1 VSDGALYSG
10 ATTDTLSV
18 LVPTPAMGGY
28 QYRCAISDAVSPA
41 IASAPATLTV
51 RWSRFAALSARGPVG
66 TGEQTLILGFAF
78 ASGGKPT
85 LVRGVGPGLS
95 VPVRGYLR
103 DPQLRLFA
111 SDGTEVAHNDDWAG
125 TPALA
130 EAFARTGAGPLATT
144 SKDAALVETLI
155 GNLYTAHVTGATG
168 TSGVALAEV
177 YDADLSDKTKRL
189 SALSVRS
196 QVGVGEAS
204 LITGFV
210 IAGDVPRPVILRAV
224 GPGLANAVTTP
235 LSDPYLRLWKLDTT
249 TGAWAL
255 VGENDD
261 WDGTPETAAAFAS
274 AGMGALAAGSEDA
287 ALLLTL
293 EPGIYTLQV
302 NGAAGTSGVALAEIY
317 EAAP

>member
-1 VSDGALYSG
+1 
-10 ATTDTLSV
+10 
-18 LVPTPAMGGY
+18 
-28 QYRCAISDAVSPA
+28 
-41 IASAPATLTV
+41 
-51 RWSRFAALSARGPVG
+51 
-66 TGEQTLILGFAF
+66 
-78 ASGGKPT
+78 
-85 LVRGVGPGLS
+85 

-111 SDGTEVAHNDDWAG
+111 SDGTEVARNDDWAG

-144 SKDAALVETLI
+144 SKDSALVEALT

-210 IAGDVPRPVILRAV
+210 IAGDVPRQVIFRAV

-235 LSDPYLRLWKLDTT
+235 LSDPYLRLWKLNTT

-261 WDGTPETAAAFAS
+261 WDGTPETAAVFQS
-274 AGMGALAAGSEDA
+274 AGMGALTAGSKDA
-287 ALLLTL
+287 ALLVTL
-293 EPGIYTLQV
+293 EPGIYTAQV
-302 NGAAGTSGVALAEIY
+302 EGAAGTTGVALVEIY
-317 EAAP
+317 EAP